1 MQNNNLIC
9 VLLFLLLVRCGS
21 KPDLFL
27 NVRLQQWDAMLE
39 ANPEAVRDSLQ
50 TLNPAILSNENNAYC
65 GLLKIISDDKT
76 YTEFT
81 SDSLI
86 RETENYYRNHAKSSN
101 LHIRSLVYMG
111 MVRIRMGMIDST
123 ALIPLK
129 EAEIIFNNLDNQ
141 NPSVGYL
148 LNFFLGKVHH
158 ENKNFSFAS
167 KYFKKALQFSKEEK
181 NFAHSF
187 DSYMAMFWNSMEQE
201 KFNEGKKYL
210 DSLGMIN
217 SKSIDEQYF
226 LLNAQSVYY
235 DTQNMHEKSLEK
247 EKEQIKLAPHIK
259 EKPEVFRLYYSI
271 SDQYKDMNQ
280 LDSAAVYALKA
291 IEHISDTTYQLN
303 YLLYENVADI
313 AEISG
318 DYHTANNYRKQAAL
332 IREKTIEKETDKHI
346 LKLEKQYDLSR
357 AENKAL
363 QAEAKTRIAI
373 IIILCLVIL
382 IVVSL
387 FYVRARRIKMQQEK
401 RSLKEEKRKTEMDKE
416 LVEARAGILRI
427 EVEKQQLTMIVYNM
441 MLGQFFSLE
450 KQLQSLAD
458 KARKAKP
465 DFANFVDDVRAS
477 MNKNLVNDFAKTISD
492 SKFCELT
499 GISLDN
505 KVNKSEFLMLY
516 LIYCGVSNKNLATV
530 FRTTPESIRSRKNQ
544 LKNKL
549 LSLNISTS
557 LFEQKGFSNT

>member
-1 MQNNNLIC
+1 
-9 VLLFLLLVRCGS
+9 
-21 KPDLFL
+21 
-27 NVRLQQWDAMLE
+27 
-39 ANPEAVRDSLQ
+39 
-50 TLNPAILSNENNAYC
+50 
-65 GLLKIISDDKT
+65 
-76 YTEFT
+76 
-81 SDSLI
+81 
-86 RETENYYRNHAKSSN
+86 
-101 LHIRSLVYMG
+101 
-111 MVRIRMGMIDST
+111 
-123 ALIPLK
+123 
-129 EAEIIFNNLDNQ
+129 
-141 NPSVGYL
+141 
-148 LNFFLGKVHH
+148 
-158 ENKNFSFAS
+158 
-167 KYFKKALQFSKEEK
+167 
-181 NFAHSF
+181 
-187 DSYMAMFWNSMEQE
+187 MEQE

-210 DSLGMIN
+210 DSLEMIN
-217 SKSIDEQYF
+217 SKSIDEEYF

-259 EKPEVFRLYYSI
+259 EKPEIFRLYYSI

-549 LSLNISTS
+549 LSLNMSTS